1 VAPGKKQKNKIMI
14 THFAPPERSVKAK
27 ILEDY
32 TELKSTSYIEELID
46 ALPYIAV
53 ILNQQREI
61 VFSNSTLL
69 KLMGIEDMEEL
80 LGQRPGE
87 ALNCIHSDKMEAGC
101 GTAENCQVC
110 GAANA
115 ILKCQESGEK
125 VTDECRIRTFHDG
138 VEDCLDLEV
147 TAAPLIWGK
156 SRFSIFTARDISS
169 KKRKEALERIFFHDV
184 MNTAGT
190 LQGVV
195 DLLKQIDDPLKINQ
209 FINILDEVSRD
220 LTEEIMT
227 QKSLV
232 AAENGELV
240 VKNHEF
246 YLRET
251 MGHII
256 AEYRRHKLGL
266 EREIIFEENTGDQI
280 INTDPVLL
288 KRILGNMIKNALE
301 AVPVGGKVRV
311 DFNTGKEAV
320 TIHVRNPGHMP
331 KDVKQQVF
339 QRSFST
345 KGTGRGLGTYSMK
358 LLGERF
364 LHGKVSFESSP
375 ASGTVFSLE
384 LPLH

>member
-1 VAPGKKQKNKIMI
+1 ML
-14 THFAPPERSVKAK
+14 THFAPPERSVKGK

-32 TELKSTSYIEELID
+32 KKLKSVSYIEELIA

-61 VFSNSTLL
+61 VFSNKALL
-69 KLMGIEDMEEL
+69 QLMGIEDMEEL

-87 ALNCIHSDKMEAGC
+87 ALNCIHSDQMEAGC
-101 GTAENCQVC
+101 GTSESCQVC

-138 VEDCLDLEV
+138 AEECLDLEV

-156 SRFSIFTARDISS
+156 SRFTIFTARDISS
-169 KKRKEALERIFFHDV
+169 KKRKEALERIFFHDI

-195 DLLKQIDDPLKINQ
+195 DLLKKVDDPQKINK
-209 FINILDEVSRD
+209 FVNLLGEVSRD
-220 LTEEIMT
+220 LTEEILT

-240 VKNHEF
+240 VRNFEF
-246 YLRET
+246 YLKET
-251 MGHII
+251 LGHII
-256 AEYRRHKLGL
+256 EEYRRHELCR
-266 EREIIFEENTGDQI
+266 ERKILFEEDTCDYT

-301 AVPVGGKVRV
+301 ATPAEGKVTV
-311 DFNTGKEAV
+311 DCNLAPEAV
-320 TIHVRNPGHMP
+320 IIRVHNPGHMP
-331 KDVKQQVF
+331 KDVQQQIF

-358 LLGERF
+358 LLGEKF
-364 LHGKVSFESSP
+364 LNGKVSFESS
-375 ASGTVFSLE
+375 AGAGTVFSLE
-384 LPLH
+384 LAVN